1 MGQKYEEA
9 EETLCHCILQDSDSL
24 NSFSLKADLS
34 NEETFQTKDFRQG
47 MALAPSPQPTV
58 LDRLKERLVVAL
70 KKNQEKQVFRTR
82 AKLSQVH
89 QLFSGAQDGRPAT
102 TCLFSIKKTSVSVRL
117 QVVRV
122 LVKAFFSLLGFMKTK
137 P

>member
-1 MGQKYEEA
+1 
-9 EETLCHCILQDSDSL
+9 
-24 NSFSLKADLS
+24 
-34 NEETFQTKDFRQG
+34 

-89 QLFSGAQDGRPAT
+89 RLFSGAQDGGPAT
-102 TCLFSIKKTSVSVRL
+102 TCLFSIKAVSHMA
-117 QVVRV
+117 QVSMVSWYCWYGWWY
-122 LVKAFFSLLGFMKTK
+122 L
-137 P
+137 

>member
-9 EETLCHCILQDSDSL
+9 DETLCHCILQDSDSFNNYSL
-24 NSFSLKADLS
+24 EANSS
-34 NEETFQTKDFRQG
+34 NKEAFQTKDFRQS

-102 TCLFSIKKTSVSVRL
+102 TCLFSIKKTSVSVHL

>member
-1 MGQKYEEA
+1 
-9 EETLCHCILQDSDSL
+9 
-24 NSFSLKADLS
+24 
-34 NEETFQTKDFRQG
+34 

-89 QLFSGAQDGRPAT
+89 RLFSGAQDGRPAT
-102 TCLFSIKKTSVSVRL
+102 TCLFSIKKTSVSIHL
-117 QVVRV
+117 QVIQV
-122 LVKAFFSLLGFMKTK
+122 LGEAFFCLWGVMETK

>member
-1 MGQKYEEA
+1 MGQQYEEA

-47 MALAPSPQPTV
+47 MALTPSPQPTV

-89 QLFSGAQDGRPAT
+89 QLFSGAQDGRPVT

>member
-1 MGQKYEEA
+1 
-9 EETLCHCILQDSDSL
+9 
-24 NSFSLKADLS
+24 
-34 NEETFQTKDFRQG
+34 

-89 QLFSGAQDGRPAT
+89 QLFSGAQDGRPVT

>member
-9 EETLCHCILQDSDSL
+9 EETLCILQDSDSFD
-24 NSFSLKADLS
+24 NYSLEA
-34 NEETFQTKDFRQG
+34 NEETLHTKDFRQG

-102 TCLFSIKKTSVSVRL
+102 TCLFSIKKTSVSVHL
-117 QVVRV
+117 QVIQV
-122 LVKAFFSLLGFMKTK
+122 LVEAFFSLLGIMKTK
-137 P
+137 H

>member
-9 EETLCHCILQDSDSL
+9 EETLCILQDSDSL

-102 TCLFSIKKTSVSVRL
+102 TCLFSIKKTSVSVHL
-117 QVVRV
+117 QVIQVPRSPYYDWSD
-122 LVKAFFSLLGFMKTK
+122 SLITVQ
-137 P
+137 

>member
-70 KKNQEKQVFRTR
+70 KKNQEKQVLRTR

-102 TCLFSIKKTSVSVRL
+102 TCLFSIKKASVGVHL
-117 QVVRV
+117 QVIQVPR
-122 LVKAFFSLLGFMKTK
+122 S
-137 P
+137 PYYDWSDS